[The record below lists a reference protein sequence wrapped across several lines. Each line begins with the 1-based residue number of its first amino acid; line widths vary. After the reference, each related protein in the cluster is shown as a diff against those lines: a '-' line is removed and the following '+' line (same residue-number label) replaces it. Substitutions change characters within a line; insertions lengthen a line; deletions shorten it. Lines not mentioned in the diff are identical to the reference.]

1 VYLSTAEKDSE
12 SKIADQLSYKTTQAS
27 STERLK
33 LEEPDLLHGSRQNA
47 KHDMKEV
54 YRLALDAFI
63 PLGDGLT
70 NHMKYLALELNSLEG
85 ISAEDKEDILNDFN
99 KYGVDVLDTTLEQLE
114 QEGRVGEARSIKGV
128 LLRVK
133 STEVTDNKVVVR
145 GFVYK
150 SAKGGV
156 GTRCTIH
163 RWEMASNQS
172 HSYRDMLIWNVMQP
186 FI

>member
-1 VYLSTAEKDSE
+1 LRLFFYVPIHVYLSTAEKDSE

-70 NHMKYLALELNSLEG
+70 HHMKYLALELNSLEG
-85 ISAEDKEDILNDFN
+85 ISAEERGHFERFN
-99 KYGVDVLDTTLEQLE
+99 PPRAGSV
-114 QEGRVGEARSIKGV
+114 QESLYNTQMGNGK
-128 LLRVK
+128 
-133 STEVTDNKVVVR
+133 
-145 GFVYK
+145 
-150 SAKGGV
+150 
-156 GTRCTIH
+156 
-163 RWEMASNQS
+163 
-172 HSYRDMLIWNVMQP
+172 
-186 FI
+186 